1 MMGYLCL
8 VLSATLSQKLK
19 TITFDRFARLLIV
32 VASLVCVYWVFNYL
46 SFVLIPFMVAV
57 VAAYLLMPVCD
68 FLQHTCRLRFR
79 WLCAVLTIVLALA
92 VLAGLLWLCIPPMVS
107 EMGNLKQVVIH
118 YFKGD
123 AADASIPEM
132 VRDFFEANLDKK
144 EIETFMQSGEFTD
157 MLKAMLPGVWG
168 IVSSAATLLINIISS
183 LIALLYL
190 FFLLLDFEHY
200 TQTWHELV
208 PRRWRPAASQLLH
221 DVAYY
226 MCGYFRGQ
234 FIIALSNCVMF
245 TIGLLLVGFPMPV
258 ALGCFI
264 GIISFV
270 PYLQVLGI
278 VPGALLAMLRAAE
291 TGDNFW
297 LLMAGLLAVYIVVQ
311 VIQDTVITPHVMGQI
326 MGLSPAVILLTLSIG
341 AAVGGIGGLIMAL
354 PVATI
359 GLKYYK
365 AYISRT
371 SAQGPSD

>member
-107 EMGNLKQVVIH
+107 EMANLKQVVIH

-200 TQTWHELV
+200 TQAWHELV

-341 AAVGGIGGLIMAL
+341 AAAGGIGGLIMAL
-354 PVATI
+354 SVATI

>member
-107 EMGNLKQVVIH
+107 EMANLKQVVIH

-341 AAVGGIGGLIMAL
+341 AAAGGIGGLIMAL

-359 GLKYYK
+359 ALKYYK

>member
-1 MMGYLCL
+1 MSCKRLFHK
-8 VLSATLSQKLK
+8 KLK

-32 VASLVCVYWVFNYL
+32 VAALVCVWLVFNYL

-92 VLAGLLWLCIPPMVS
+92 VVAGLLWLCIPPMVR
-107 EMGNLKQVVIH
+107 EMGNLKEVVIH
-118 YFKGD
+118 YFKGN
-123 AADASIPEM
+123 ATDASIPDM
-132 VRDFFEANLDKK
+132 LRDFFEANIDKK
-144 EIETFMQSGEFTD
+144 EIETFIQSGEFTD
-157 MLKAMLPGVWG
+157 MLKATLPGVWG
-168 IVSSAATLLINIISS
+168 IVSSAATVLLNIISS

-190 FFLLLDFEHY
+190 FFLLLDFKHY

-245 TIGLLLVGFPMPV
+245 TLGLLVVGFPMPV

-291 TGDNFW
+291 TSDNFW
-297 LLMAGLLAVYIVVQ
+297 LLMVALLSVYIVVQ
-311 VIQDTVITPHVMGQI
+311 VIQDTVITPRVMGQI

-365 AYISRT
+365 AYIAR
-371 SAQGPSD
+371 SAAEGEHD

>member
-107 EMGNLKQVVIH
+107 EMANLKQVVIH

-144 EIETFMQSGEFTD
+144 EIETFMQSGEFTY

-326 MGLSPAVILLTLSIG
+326 MGLSPEVILLTLSIG

-371 SAQGPSD
+371 SAQGASD

>member
-1 MMGYLCL
+1 
-8 VLSATLSQKLK
+8 
-19 TITFDRFARLLIV
+19 
-32 VASLVCVYWVFNYL
+32 
-46 SFVLIPFMVAV
+46 
-57 VAAYLLMPVCD
+57 
-68 FLQHTCRLRFR
+68 
-79 WLCAVLTIVLALA
+79 
-92 VLAGLLWLCIPPMVS
+92 
-107 EMGNLKQVVIH
+107 
-118 YFKGD
+118 
-123 AADASIPEM
+123 M

-270 PYLQVLGI
+270 PHLQVLGI

>member
-1 MMGYLCL
+1 
-8 VLSATLSQKLK
+8 
-19 TITFDRFARLLIV
+19 
-32 VASLVCVYWVFNYL
+32 
-46 SFVLIPFMVAV
+46 
-57 VAAYLLMPVCD
+57 
-68 FLQHTCRLRFR
+68 
-79 WLCAVLTIVLALA
+79 
-92 VLAGLLWLCIPPMVS
+92 
-107 EMGNLKQVVIH
+107 
-118 YFKGD
+118 
-123 AADASIPEM
+123 
-132 VRDFFEANLDKK
+132 
-144 EIETFMQSGEFTD
+144 
-157 MLKAMLPGVWG
+157 
-168 IVSSAATLLINIISS
+168 
-183 LIALLYL
+183 
-190 FFLLLDFEHY
+190 
-200 TQTWHELV
+200 
-208 PRRWRPAASQLLH
+208 
-221 DVAYY
+221 
-226 MCGYFRGQ
+226 
-234 FIIALSNCVMF
+234 MF

-354 PVATI
+354 PVTTI

>member
-1 MMGYLCL
+1 M
-8 VLSATLSQKLK
+8 
-19 TITFDRFARLLIV
+19 
-32 VASLVCVYWVFNYL
+32 
-46 SFVLIPFMVAV
+46 
-57 VAAYLLMPVCD
+57 
-68 FLQHTCRLRFR
+68 
-79 WLCAVLTIVLALA
+79 
-92 VLAGLLWLCIPPMVS
+92 
-107 EMGNLKQVVIH
+107 
-118 YFKGD
+118 
-123 AADASIPEM
+123 
-132 VRDFFEANLDKK
+132 
-144 EIETFMQSGEFTD
+144 
-157 MLKAMLPGVWG
+157 
-168 IVSSAATLLINIISS
+168 
-183 LIALLYL
+183 
-190 FFLLLDFEHY
+190 
-200 TQTWHELV
+200 

-245 TIGLLLVGFPMPV
+245 TLGLLVVGFPMPV

-297 LLMAGLLAVYIVVQ
+297 LLMVALLSVYIVVQ
-311 VIQDTVITPHVMGQI
+311 VIQDTVITPRVMGQI

-365 AYISRT
+365 AYIAR
-371 SAQGPSD
+371 SAAEGEHD